1 MLSQIWLDGSFNI
14 PIETVA
20 ESNTVELQIKTWAMM
35 KKGFHNNAYTTT
47 FLFVFKHAQSTN
59 I

>member
-20 ESNTVELQIKTWAMM
+20 ESNTVKLQIKTWAMM
-35 KKGFHNNAYTTT
+35 KKGGHLRLYNN
-47 FLFVFKHAQSTN
+47 FS
-59 I
+59 ICI